1 MEKLDFY
8 SAFNSTLNGCKFQFN
23 NDFYNSVDDCVNK
36 RKICSRLWNPYK
48 VPPLHQNIV
57 SMRAFMISE
66 ISGSEVSAFVID
78 DKCTI
83 DIIKMILFT
92 VYFEQ
97 VNVDSE
103 SKMLSKFYRVYCS
116 CISTTRD
123 FEFKKELIFC
133 SKYEHVAESNEC
145 ILSCSSNIKEQN
157 IAQIENII
165 KLYDCVNIYIKS
177 DKHLSQ
183 SIIKIISFNKK
194 VKFNIIMDCC
204 ENSILLDRMI
214 MIHSNVSVTNYIED
228 NENKYDICLCGT
240 LDAGITIKNWDR
252 VFVID

>member
-1 MEKLDFY
+1 MNITISSLIY
-8 SAFNSTLNGCKFQFN
+8 STIFAPSPFFVNKYYSFNECHLQKFSQIL
-23 NDFYNSVDDCVNK
+23 FYNQRILHLRKSIFSNGLNSIVYNNNVLETDEDNK
-36 RKICSRLWNPYK
+36 HKNLFKENR
-48 VPPLHQNIV
+48 
-57 SMRAFMISE
+57 
-66 ISGSEVSAFVID
+66 SGEEGH
-78 DKCTI
+78 
-83 DIIKMILFT
+83 
-92 VYFEQ
+92 FEQ